1 MPWNEVDLQMTN
13 IIKGMFALPLAVAI
27 VCAAIFVG
35 TVILMAFTLLAALV
49 AVAVPFLLKLAAL
62 SFVIFGTLWLLGAV
76 VTAVQASIKSLEATM
91 RSRPICGIGPISGA
105 YFSRPFIDRRPIRG
119 FCRS

>member
-13 IIKGMFALPLAVAI
+13 IIKGMFALPLAVAS

-76 VTAVQASIKSLEATM
+76 VTAVQASINKQ
-91 RSRPICGIGPISGA
+91 
-105 YFSRPFIDRRPIRG
+105 
-119 FCRS
+119 